1 MATPINDFQ
10 DILDAMERNPALRE
24 ALRRLI
30 LDDELRQMPV
40 RLERIEA
47 DIADLKEGQTR
58 LEKGQTRLEGQFAEL
73 QEGQTR
79 LEAQFAELE
88 KGQARLQEQVT
99 RIGGDVSNLKGDD
112 YESFVAEYARRYLW
126 RELRTLTMV
135 FSTQK
140 DRENLTRLVT
150 EAEVLGQ
157 ILGHEADSLARADLI
172 LTIDETQEFILAE
185 ISLTVEQKD
194 IDRAQEGASIL
205 TKATGRKVTPIAI
218 GAAEDPNLD
227 KRGLQVLLVQQHQNA

>member
-47 DIADLKEGQTR
+47 DIVDLKEGQTR
-58 LEKGQTRLEGQFAEL
+58 LEKGQTRLEGQVAEL

>member
-58 LEKGQTRLEGQFAEL
+58 LEKGQTRLEGQVAEL

-218 GAAEDPNLD
+218 GADEDPNLD

>member
-1 MATPINDFQ
+1 MTTPINDFQ

-58 LEKGQTRLEGQFAEL
+58 LEGKVAEL

-79 LEAQFAELE
+79 LEGQVSELQQGQARLG

-126 RELRTLTMV
+126 REMRTLTTV

-140 DRENLTRLVT
+140 DRANLTRLAT
-150 EAEVLGQ
+150 EAEVQGQ
-157 ILGHEADSLARADLI
+157 ILEHEADSLARADLI

-205 TKATGRKVTPIAI
+205 AKATGRKVTPIAI

-227 KRGLQVLLVQQHQNA
+227 KRGVQVLLVQQYQQT

>member
-1 MATPINDFQ
+1 MTTPINDFQ

-58 LEKGQTRLEGQFAEL
+58 LEGKVAEL
-73 QEGQTR
+73 QE
-79 LEAQFAELE
+79 
-88 KGQARLQEQVT
+88 GQARLQEQVT

-112 YESFVAEYARRYLW
+112 YESFVSEYARRYLW
-126 RELRTLTMV
+126 REMRTLTTV

-140 DRENLTRLVT
+140 DRANLTRLVT
-150 EAEVLGQ
+150 EAEVQGQ
-157 ILGHEADSLARADLI
+157 ILEHEADSLARADLI

-185 ISLTVEQKD
+185 ISVTVEQKD

-205 TKATGRKVTPIAI
+205 AKATGRKATPIAI
-218 GAAEDPNLD
+218 GTAEDSNLN
-227 KRGLQVLLVQQHQNA
+227 KRGLQVLPVQQHQNA